1 MDAEGPASQPVIATR
16 SYDNARSGTN
26 SRETVLTP
34 AAVRTKG
41 MEKLFSLQLTGDARG
56 IEAQPLALPGVTLAD
71 GQSHDV
77 IFLADMA
84 NQIWAFDAGTG
95 AQLWRRTL
103 GTPVQGTRDI
113 DEYLINDHWGVLS
126 TPVIDAATGTLYT
139 VAWISPD
146 GSVGQARHFCYA
158 VSVRDGSDVHPPVNL
173 EGATYQAGHGAPD
186 QRFASAGRKQ
196 RAALLLTETD
206 GRKTVFIGFGSLQ
219 ETSATA
225 RGWVIACGTEPLGV
239 TAAWAATAKG
249 FGGGIWQA
257 GAGLAADAA
266 GFIYAMT
273 GNGTFDGEV
282 DFGESFVKLRYVP
295 PSGTTAGSLSV
306 TDWWTPFSD
315 AIRAGPQPHDEVRA
329 GRALASNFRPE
340 TAPMSGDAAWADMDL
355 GSAGPLLAETFGAV
369 VGAGK
374 DGIAYVVH
382 QDNMGKTAVAD
393 LNDPAGNYRK
403 LMAPPVFFT
412 YFPPDLD
419 PAPEDIRALNVW
431 WGNQTHHLHGS
442 SVFWDSPD
450 LGPLVYCWGENGNLR
465 AWSLQQDGRLTY
477 RACSAEWAS
486 PNSPDDPGANAPKGG
501 MPGGMISLSADG
513 TTPHSGVVWALI
525 PYADA
530 NMAVVAGRLLA
541 YDATDFG
548 TFGDGSKQL
557 QVLWDSQDWN
567 IQFSFNK
574 FNRPVVFDGKLIVP
588 TYDDRVDV
596 YGLA

>member
-1 MDAEGPASQPVIATR
+1 MPPSVTTR

-26 SRETVLTP
+26 SQETALTP
-34 AAVRTKG
+34 DAVRAKG
-41 MEKLFSLQLTGDARG
+41 IEKLFSLQLTGDARG

-71 GQSHDV
+71 GQTHD
-77 IFLADMA
+77 IIYLADMA
-84 NQIWAFDAGTG
+84 NQLWAFDAGTG
-95 AQLWRRTL
+95 ARLWTRTL
-103 GTPVQGTRDI
+103 GIPVSGTRAI
-113 DEYLINDHWGVLS
+113 DAYLINDHWGILS
-126 TPVIDAATGTLYT
+126 TPVIDAAAGIMYV

-146 GSVGQARHFCYA
+146 RSVEKAQHYCYA
-158 VSVRDGSDVHPPVNL
+158 VSVRDGTDVHPPVNL
-173 EGATYQAGHGAPD
+173 EGATYQAGHGAPV

-196 RAALLLTETD
+196 RAALLMTD
-206 GRKTVFIGFGSLQ
+206 VHGHKTVFIAFGSLQ

-225 RGWVIACGTEPLGV
+225 RGWIIACSADPLEV

-257 GAGLAADAA
+257 GAGLVADAE

-282 DFGESFVKLRYVP
+282 DFGESFVKLGYTP
-295 PSGTTAGSLSV
+295 PNGTTAGSLSV

-315 AIRAGPQPHDEVRA
+315 ELRAGPEAHEEVPADRP
-329 GRALASNFRPE
+329 LATNFRAE
-340 TAPMSGDAAWADMDL
+340 TAGMGGNAWADMDL
-355 GSAGPLLAETFGAV
+355 GSAGPFLVEQFGAV
-369 VGAGK
+369 IGAGK
-374 DGIAYVVH
+374 DGIAYVLH
-382 QDNMGKTAVAD
+382 DDDMGKTAPAD
-393 LNDPAGNYRK
+393 LADPARNYQK
-403 LMAPPVFFT
+403 LKAPPIFFT
-412 YFPPDLD
+412 YFPPGLN
-419 PAPEDIRALNVW
+419 PAPQDIRTLNVW

-477 RACSAEWAS
+477 QACSAEWAS
-486 PNSPDDPGANAPKGG
+486 EDSPDDPGANTPKGG
-501 MPGGMISLSADG
+501 MPGGMISVSGDG
-513 TTPHSGVVWALI
+513 TTRHSGVVWALI

-541 YDATDFG
+541 YDATNFG